1 MSTDVM
7 TDASSR
13 KLSCKR
19 QEARAEAVLGARR
32 PGGRPSWT
40 PGGPSGGR
48 LGRQEAHPEAAAPGG
63 PSGGLW
69 PRRPKVPYKY
79 MFVTIK
85 MQGFRRHGCTRRQA
99 VRRQGCTRRQG
110 VSGVQKRQA
119 ELRNFCI
126 DDKRIN

>member
-32 PGGRPSWT
+32 PVQRPSWA

-48 LGRQEAHPEAAAPGG
+48 LERQEARREAVLDARRLVGRL
-63 PSGGLW
+63 SGA
-69 PRRPKVPYKY
+69 RVRFYRFCCKDVD
-79 MFVTIK
+79 FA
-85 MQGFRRHGCTRRQA
+85 QA
-99 VRRQGCTRRQG
+99 TGR
-110 VSGVQKRQA
+110 S
-119 ELRNFCI
+119 
-126 DDKRIN
+126 